1 MQTVGSYLK
10 KHSEALFKDGG
21 IENACTITDKS
32 KALLGRYYSDNPERY
47 DRDMPI
53 DAVAALE
60 KTASFPQVIP
70 ALSEVIGATLS
81 RNCRESSSEEYGA
94 GGVNSDV
101 IALSQRFANLMSE
114 YHQSIDDGIITINET
129 KRLLRERVVLQQ
141 VLVDMKMH
149 LEEETNK
156 HA

>member
-1 MQTVGSYLK
+1 MFPSFGECEGICMQTVGSYLK

-32 KALLGRYYSDNPERY
+32 KALLGRYYSDNPEHY
-47 DRDMPI
+47 DRYMPI

-81 RNCRESSSEEYGA
+81 RNSRVKFKRIWGRGCEFLCDCLVA
-94 GGVNSDV
+94 TVCDSDV
-101 IALSQRFANLMSE
+101 RILSIHRRRDHNDQRSEAVTARNCCFAASF
-114 YHQSIDDGIITINET
+114 G
-129 KRLLRERVVLQQ
+129 
-141 VLVDMKMH
+141 
-149 LEEETNK
+149 
-156 HA
+156 

>member
-1 MQTVGSYLK
+1 
-10 KHSEALFKDGG
+10 
-21 IENACTITDKS
+21 
-32 KALLGRYYSDNPERY
+32 
-47 DRDMPI
+47 MPI

-60 KTASFPQVIP
+60 KTPSFPHVTI
-70 ALSEVIGATLS
+70 ALAEVIGATLS
-81 RNCRESSSEEYGA
+81 RNCRETSSEAYGA

-101 IALSQRFANLMSE
+101 IDLSQRFANLMSE

-129 KRLLRERVVLQQ
+129 KRLLRETVALQQ